1 MLKCIVFD
9 LDGTIT
15 KLKLPLEAMRNDTKA
30 YFLGKGLPPELLEPA
45 DGISSSTAK
54 AKDYFLSVGVPI
66 RDWNAMESEI
76 DIVLSKH
83 EDHSAEEV
91 TLIENA
97 LETVKHLRSLG
108 LRTAILTNNGR
119 RAVDIILDKTSL
131 RDYFDIINTRHESP
145 NPKPAPDGILKIVEL
160 LGMKT
165 SEVVYVGD
173 ALIDGTAAT
182 RAGVEFWGVTTGET
196 TEEGLL
202 KAGASI
208 VVDRISKLIPI
219 IQERQSN

>member
-30 YFLGKGLPPELLEPA
+30 YFLSKGLPPELLELA

-66 RDWNAMESEI
+66 REWNGMESEI

-91 TLIENA
+91 SLIENA
-97 LETVKHLRSLG
+97 LETVKHLRYLG
-108 LRTAILTNNGR
+108 LKTAILTNNGR

-131 RDYFDIINTRHESP
+131 GDYFDIINTRHESP
-145 NPKPAPDGILKIVEL
+145 NPKPAPDGILKVVEL
-160 LGMKT
+160 LGMKI

-219 IQERQSN
+219 VQERQSK

>member
-145 NPKPAPDGILKIVEL
+145 NPKPAPDGILRIVEL

-219 IQERQSN
+219 VQERQSN